1 MAPSIAELR
10 ATEGF
15 SVDPDHAV
23 TLPGRYYHD
32 PEIYEREREAIWFN
46 SWQFVGYLKDLQSPG
61 DYITGGIL
69 DQKIVVV
76 RGGDDA
82 LRGFYNVC
90 MHRGHVL
97 VEGNGNK
104 SIFTCPFHAWS
115 YDTTGVLRAAGN
127 AENVAGF
134 ALEDFTL
141 AEVRVEAFLHM
152 VFVNLDPDAPTMSER
167 YPGFTD
173 DILAAVPNFDAL
185 NFYRRD
191 HLDMKCNWKFFPDM
205 NECYH
210 CPFIHPIMGDS
221 VEAYLDLSW
230 ETTEYEFWDRNII
243 RAKPDL
249 AADSRP
255 YDFGSHDIGDVHI
268 WYMWPNLFFLAHQ
281 GSSNFKIQLTVP
293 SGADTSYQILDYWVL
308 NDPPDEADLGHI
320 NNYRYRI
327 MPDDVAAMEKQQ
339 LGVRCRGY
347 RQGRLMVD
355 PERSWRSEHGV
366 HHFQKLVWDALNS

>member
-10 ATEGF
+10 ASEGF
-15 SVDPDHAV
+15 NADPDRAV

-32 PEIYEREREAIWFN
+32 PEIFARERDAIWFK
-46 SWQFVGYLKDLQSPG
+46 SWQFVGYLKDLQNPG
-61 DYITGGIL
+61 DYITSDVL

-76 RGGDDA
+76 RDRDGA

-97 VEGNGNK
+97 VEGSGNK
-104 SIFTCPFHAWS
+104 IILTCPFHAWS
-115 YDTTGVLRAAGN
+115 YDTTGALKAAGN

-134 ALEDFTL
+134 RLEDFMLT
-141 AEVRVEAFLHM
+141 EVRVEAFLHM

-167 YPGFTD
+167 YPGFVD
-173 DILAAVPNFDAL
+173 DILAPNFDAL

-230 ETTEYEFWDRNII
+230 ETTEHELWDRNII

-249 AADSRP
+249 DEGNRP
-255 YDFGSHDIGDVHI
+255 YDFGHHDIEHVHI

-281 GSSNFKIQLTVP
+281 GSSNFKIQLTIP
-293 SGADTSYQILDYWVL
+293 TAADKSYQVLDYWVL
-308 NDPPDEADLGHI
+308 NDPPDQADLGHI
-320 NNYRYRI
+320 NNYRHRI

-339 LGVRCRGY
+339 LGVRSRGY

-355 PERSWRSEHGV
+355 PDRSWRSEHGV

>member
-1 MAPSIAELR
+1 M
-10 ATEGF
+10 
-15 SVDPDHAV
+15 
-23 TLPGRYYHD
+23 PGRYYHD
-32 PEIYEREREAIWFN
+32 PEIYQREREREAIWFN
-46 SWQFVGYLKDLQSPG
+46 SWQFVGYLKDLQSHG
-61 DYITGGIL
+61 DYITGEIL

-76 RGGDDA
+76 RGKDGA
-82 LRGFYNVC
+82 LRGFYNGC

-115 YDTTGVLRAAGN
+115 YDTAGVLRAAGN

-141 AEVRVEAFLHM
+141 AEVCVEAFLHM

-167 YPGFTD
+167 YPGFAD

-185 NFYRRD
+185 NFDRRD

-249 AADSRP
+249 AEDSRP
-255 YDFGSHDIGDVHI
+255 YDFGRHDIEDVHI

-308 NDPPDEADLGHI
+308 NDPPYEADLGHI

-327 MPDDVAAMEKQQ
+327 MPDDIAAMESNNSA
-339 LGVRCRGY
+339 Y
-347 RQGRLMVD
+347 AAAAIGRA
-355 PERSWRSEHGV
+355 G
-366 HHFQKLVWDALNS
+366 